1 MDDPDIDA
9 EEDENITHMA
19 VVTQEPPPG
28 VARVKIP
35 AQSMNQRIFTIL
47 LSSIAGVD
55 AQPDTL
61 DKGPYGPWFYLME
74 QYAAEQLALFATN
87 NPLYYYEGENKI
99 HIKIESRKILD
110 DANNRRNATSSS
122 NNNSIP
128 RQLIESNNNST
139 PH

>member
-61 DKGPYGPWFYLME
+61 DKGPYALRPLVLLDGTIRRGATRAIRHQQPPLLLRRRE
-74 QYAAEQLALFATN
+74 QNTHQNRVPQDTRRHGFRAACTTTAWARVF
-87 NPLYYYEGENKI
+87 
-99 HIKIESRKILD
+99 RV
-110 DANNRRNATSSS
+110 
-122 NNNSIP
+122 
-128 RQLIESNNNST
+128 
-139 PH
+139 

>member
-1 MDDPDIDA
+1 MDDPDIDIDA

-28 VARVKIP
+28 VPRIKIS

-61 DKGPYGPWFYLME
+61 DKGPYGPWFYLIE
-74 QYAAEQLALFATN
+74 QYAAEQLTMVAINNALSTTTTV
-87 NPLYYYEGENKI
+87 KT
-99 HIKIESRKILD
+99 KS
-110 DANNRRNATSSS
+110 
-122 NNNSIP
+122 
-128 RQLIESNNNST
+128 QLKKSQCK
-139 PH
+139 

>member
-61 DKGPYGPWFYLME
+61 DKGPYGPWFYLIYGTICRGAARAIRHQQPPLLLRRRE
-74 QYAAEQLALFATN
+74 Q
-87 NPLYYYEGENKI
+87 NPHQN
-99 HIKIESRKILD
+99 
-110 DANNRRNATSSS
+110 SS
-122 NNNSIP
+122 P
-128 RQLIESNNNST
+128 ARYST
-139 PH
+139 